1 VEAASQAGEF
11 LLSALRDG
19 DGGWLRSWQ
28 ADGGA
33 RHRAYAADHAAVV
46 DMFTRLYE
54 ATGARRWLA
63 EARSTAAALV
73 DGYEDTERGG
83 FYTTAHDAEP
93 LVTRP
98 KDLLDNAVPS
108 ANSAGALALARLA
121 ALTDDERH
129 RRAAERAVALVA
141 GPATDHPTAF
151 AHALEAVDVLGRPR
165 EIVVAG
171 DRPDLVAE
179 VHRRYLPEAVLAWGE
194 RTDIPLWEGRDDGRA
209 YVCEQLTCKEPVSE
223 PAALAAQL

>member
-1 VEAASQAGEF
+1 
-11 LLSALRDG
+11 
-19 DGGWLRSWQ
+19 
-28 ADGGA
+28 
-33 RHRAYAADHAAVV
+33 
-46 DMFTRLYE
+46 
-54 ATGARRWLA
+54 
-63 EARSTAAALV
+63 V

-121 ALTDDERH
+121 ALTDDDRH

-171 DRPDLVAE
+171 DRPDLVAV

-194 RTDIPLWEGRDDGRA
+194 RTDTPLWEGRDDGKA